1 MSKESHLPQ
10 VASSVVDRVC
20 DISRHFPLALDVGC
34 GRGHIARLMSDD
46 LIGSLYQ
53 LDMAESSGESTM
65 RGLTVINYFFNFV
78 NDATIH

>member
-1 MSKESHLPQ
+1 MLPTSLSIKATHLPQ

-34 GRGHIARLMSDD
+34 GRGHIAKLMSDD

-53 LDMAESSGESTM
+53 LDMADRAVVSQP
-65 RGLTVINYFFNFV
+65 
-78 NDATIH
+78 

>member
-1 MSKESHLPQ
+1 MRLVIYKEFPPCSVRHAPHITKYHLPQ

-34 GRGHIARLMSDD
+34 GRGHIAKLMSDD

-53 LDMAESSGESTM
+53 LDMADRAVVSQP
-65 RGLTVINYFFNFV
+65 
-78 NDATIH
+78 

>member
-1 MSKESHLPQ
+1 MLPTSLSIKATRLPQ

-53 LDMAESSGESTM
+53 LDMAD
-65 RGLTVINYFFNFV
+65 RAVV
-78 NDATIH
+78 NQP

>member
-1 MSKESHLPQ
+1 MRLSGVHIRDVLVRHAPKDQRDSSSQ

-34 GRGHIARLMSDD
+34 GWGHIARLMSDD

-53 LDMAESSGESTM
+53 LDMADRAVVS
-65 RGLTVINYFFNFV
+65 RP
-78 NDATIH
+78 